1 MWTRGILGIVLCAVG
16 ALFIGQ
22 GAGAVHGSFMT
33 GRPFWAYV
41 GGVLFAV
48 GLASL
53 ASAWRARRPG

>member
-1 MWTRGILGIVLCAVG
+1 MWTRAILGIVLCAVG

-41 GGVLFAV
+41 GGGLLAV
-48 GLASL
+48 GLAL
-53 ASAWRARRPG
+53 LVWAWREHGGG